1 MPTTIRGR
9 LSDRLLRTGVELGA
23 DRERLTRSIRD
34 AAPDQRAYQQAAGP
48 LLLAEYVDTLLVW
61 LSARLRPR
69 PSARRT
75 TSQPTSS

>member
-1 MPTTIRGR
+1 MPTTFRER
-9 LSDRLLRTGVELGA
+9 LSDRLLHTGVELGA

-48 LLLAEYVDTLLVW
+48 LLLAEGVDTLLVW

-69 PSARRT
+69 RSLHRTIPQSPS
-75 TSQPTSS
+75 S